1 MMTLIVAYWTAL
13 KEKCVSEVTN
23 ALIRTGDYETY
34 LNRLGEGQAKAI
46 LFLHGSGPGTTAWAT
61 WQYALAALA
70 EEFDCLAPDLI
81 GFGQSEHPED
91 LPQGA
96 AAWFEVW
103 MNQLSELLDNLGLSK
118 VHLVGNSVGGAL
130 SLHFLHRH
138 PERVERVVLTG
149 TVGTPH
155 MITNQLDEA
164 WGFYDD
170 PSPELMAEVIRWC
183 VYDPAIVGGDLDARA
198 EMSFEAATK
207 DEKGRRSF
215 AAMFPAPRQ
224 QHIDDLVLPELV
236 LQGMNHPVLL
246 VHGRDDVIIPL
257 ETSLY
262 LLARLTEVQ
271 MHVFGQCRH
280 WVMIEYSDAF
290 NELVS
295 DFLTSKET

>member
-1 MMTLIVAYWTAL
+1 VREATITV
-13 KEKCVSEVTN
+13 V
-23 ALIRTGDYETY
+23 RTGDYETY
-34 LNRLGEGQAKAI
+34 LNRVGEGQAEAI
-46 LFLHGSGPGTTAWAT
+46 LVLHGSGPGSTAWAT

-91 LPQGA
+91 LPQVA

-118 VHLVGNSVGGAL
+118 VHLVDNSIGGAL

-155 MITNQLDEA
+155 QVTGQLDEA

-170 PSPELMAEVIRWC
+170 PSPERMAEVIRWC
-183 VYDPAIVGGDLDARA
+183 VYDPAIVGGGLDARA

-207 DEKGRRSF
+207 NEEGRRSF

-224 QHIDDLVLPELV
+224 QHIDDLVLPDLV
-236 LQGMNHPVLL
+236 LQGMDHPVLL
-246 VHGRDDVIIPL
+246 VHGRDDVIIPPRPVCTYWHACRTCRC
-257 ETSLY
+257 TSSGS
-262 LLARLTEVQ
+262 ADT
-271 MHVFGQCRH
+271 G
-280 WVMIEYSDAF
+280 S
-290 NELVS
+290 
-295 DFLTSKET
+295 

>member
-1 MMTLIVAYWTAL
+1 
-13 KEKCVSEVTN
+13 
-23 ALIRTGDYETY
+23 
-34 LNRLGEGQAKAI
+34 
-46 LFLHGSGPGTTAWAT
+46 
-61 WQYALAALA
+61 
-70 EEFDCLAPDLI
+70 
-81 GFGQSEHPED
+81 
-91 LPQGA
+91 
-96 AAWFEVW
+96 
-103 MNQLSELLDNLGLSK
+103 
-118 VHLVGNSVGGAL
+118 LVGNSIGGAL

-155 MITNQLDEA
+155 QITNQLGEA
-164 WGFYDD
+164 WGFYDA
-170 PSPELMAEVIRWC
+170 PSPERMAAVIRWC

-215 AAMFPAPRQ
+215 AAMFPPPRQ
-224 QHIDDLVLPELV
+224 QHIDDLVLPDLV

-280 WVMIEYSDAF
+280 WLMIEYRDAF

-295 DFLTSKET
+295 DFLKSKET

>member
-1 MMTLIVAYWTAL
+1 M
-13 KEKCVSEVTN
+13 SEVTN
-23 ALIRTGDYETY
+23 AVIRTGDYETY
-34 LNRLGEGQAKAI
+34 LNRLGEGQAEAI
-46 LFLHGSGPGTTAWAT
+46 LFLHGSGPGSTAWAT

-103 MNQLSELLDNLGLSK
+103 MNQLSKLVDNLGLSK
-118 VHLVGNSVGGAL
+118 VHLVGNSIGGAL

-149 TVGTPH
+149 PVGTPH
-155 MITNQLDEA
+155 QITNQLDEA

-170 PSPELMAEVIRWC
+170 PSPERMAEVIRWC

-198 EMSFEAATK
+198 RASFEAAM
-207 DEKGRRSF
+207 DEEARRSF

-224 QHIDDLVLPELV
+224 QHVDDLVLPDLV
-236 LQGMNHPVLL
+236 LQRMDHPVLL

-262 LLARLTEVQ
+262 LLARLSEVQ

-280 WVMIEYSDAF
+280 WLMIEYRDAF
-290 NELVS
+290 NELVC
-295 DFLTSKET
+295 DFLKSKET

>member
-1 MMTLIVAYWTAL
+1 
-13 KEKCVSEVTN
+13 VSEITSAVV
-23 ALIRTGDYETY
+23 RTGDYETY
-34 LNRLGEGQAKAI
+34 LNRLGDGQAEAI
-46 LFLHGSGPGTTAWAT
+46 LFLHGSGPGTTARAT

-96 AAWFEVW
+96 VAWLEVW
-103 MNQLSELLDNLGLSK
+103 MNQLLELLDNLALSK

-130 SLHFLHRH
+130 SLQFLHRH

-155 MITNQLDEA
+155 QITSQLDKA

-170 PSPELMAEVIRWC
+170 PSPELMARVIRWC

-198 EMSFEAATK
+198 EISFEAAM
-207 DEKGRRSF
+207 DEKVRRSF
-215 AAMFPAPRQ
+215 AAMFPVPRQ
-224 QHIDDLVLPELV
+224 QHIDDLVLPDLV
-236 LQGMNHPVLL
+236 LQRIDHPVLL

-262 LLARLTEVQ
+262 LLARLKEVQ

-280 WVMIEYSDAF
+280 WLMIEYSDAF
-290 NELVS
+290 NELVH
-295 DFLTSKET
+295 DFLKSKQT